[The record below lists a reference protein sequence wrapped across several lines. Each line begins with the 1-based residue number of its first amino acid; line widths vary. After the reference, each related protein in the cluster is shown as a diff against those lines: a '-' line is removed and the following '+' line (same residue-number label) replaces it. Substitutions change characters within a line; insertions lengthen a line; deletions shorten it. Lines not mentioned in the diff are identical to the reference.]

1 MNRRMV
7 ERLLL
12 GLLAASALLV
22 GIWAQF
28 FPRSFYD
35 SFPGGG
41 RAWVSPDG
49 PYNEHLVRDVGGLN
63 LALAVVT
70 IAALVWLTPL
80 LVRIAAIAWL
90 VSALPHFAYHASHLA
105 PFDSSD
111 RVAELVSLGMLV
123 VAPMALLVLV
133 QLDSSRDTAG
143 GGP

>member
-1 MNRRMV
+1 MV

-105 PFDSSD
+105 PFDSGD